1 MIRAATSHSTATS
14 CSFHIPSDVSK
25 HLSRSRFFL
34 SGGVIHVLTLE
45 ESGLFIILPGLSY
58 YSFTLTSTTGHSRA
72 NKRPKIPSA
81 IQTPHLT
88 FTGRKPFHISLPQIP
103 CSAISRLRFFPSRQP
118 SSQTE
123 YTAQKSERSQICPF
137 FLLSKATA
145 VSNAGLS
152 AHCEGFPSLLS
163 SVWSQK
169 EAVML

>member
-1 MIRAATSHSTATS
+1 MIRAATSRSTATS
-14 CSFHIPSDVSK
+14 CSFHIPSAVSK

-34 SGGVIHVLTLE
+34 SGGVIYILTLE

-123 YTAQKSERSQICPF
+123 YSPEIRMESN
-137 FLLSKATA
+137 LS
-145 VSNAGLS
+145 V
-152 AHCEGFPSLLS
+152 FPSKQSHSCEQCRTLCPL
-163 SVWSQK
+163 
-169 EAVML
+169 